1 MISTQVMDDADRAF
15 IDNTDET
22 EENKAI
28 LAEYAK
34 EKQNFAG
41 DRPGAGDD
49 FEADE
54 KKKPSRADDEN
65 NPMKPTLDRMKR
77 KKRKE
82 LGADDKDKSCNRSC
96 SAGRRRMG

>member
-1 MISTQVMDDADRAF
+1 MMPTD
-15 IDNTDET
+15 DNTDET

-41 DRPGAGDD
+41 DRPGGADD

-54 KKKPSRADDEN
+54 KAERADDEN

-82 LGADDKDKSCNRSC
+82 LGCR
-96 SAGRRRMG
+96 

>member
-1 MISTQVMDDADRAF
+1 MDDADRAF

-41 DRPGAGDD
+41 DRPGASRRLRGRR
-49 FEADE
+49 
-54 KKKPSRADDEN
+54 KKKPS
-65 NPMKPTLDRMKR
+65 
-77 KKRKE
+77 
-82 LGADDKDKSCNRSC
+82 S
-96 SAGRRRMG
+96 